1 MSSTGAGSA
10 AGSWDGLIIGSLW
23 PKCGHPRTAEN
34 TLVNGYERCRECHRA
49 RSRDY
54 WLRLRGGVSRGV
66 QNLRDAVLDQEA
78 LNADRAHAAELGG
91 EFLRAINRWATLN
104 RWRGA

>member
-1 MSSTGAGSA
+1 M
-10 AGSWDGLIIGSLW
+10 SWDGLVIGARW
-23 PKCGHPRTAEN
+23 PKCGHPRTPEN

-49 RSRDY
+49 RARDY
-54 WLRLRGGVSRGV
+54 WERQRGGVSRGT
-66 QNLRDAVLDQEA
+66 QNLRDATLDQEA